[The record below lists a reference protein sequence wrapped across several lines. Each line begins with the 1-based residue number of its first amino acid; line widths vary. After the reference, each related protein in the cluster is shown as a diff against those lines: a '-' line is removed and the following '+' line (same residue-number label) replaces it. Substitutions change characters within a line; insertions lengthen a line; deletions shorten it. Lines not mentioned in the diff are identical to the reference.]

1 MLKDDFC
8 TPEPLG
14 CCILGRSYRPYLKR
28 HACRL
33 AFVCAGEGAMPD
45 APSAKFGL
53 HLKPAVRRA
62 ALKHIFQ
69 LSFLF
74 HLCYHKLQEAV
85 RRPSRSAISAARA
98 TRSLPA
104 WAAKCVS
111 VCWVQ
116 PPSPALRPASR
127 PRPCPPCGR
136 FGRCA
141 RTGDGRG
148 GRSRLAH
155 SDGCQ
160 PGGPPSDD
168 TQPTRP

>member
-1 MLKDDFC
+1 M
-8 TPEPLG
+8 
-14 CCILGRSYRPYLKR
+14 YRPYLKR

-33 AFVCAGEGAMPD
+33 AFVCAREGAMPD
-45 APSAKFGL
+45 APLAKFGL

-104 WAAKCVS
+104 WVARCVS

-116 PPSPALRPASR
+116 PPSPAPRPASR
-127 PRPCPPCGR
+127 PRPCPCLQ
-136 FGRCA
+136 
-141 RTGDGRG
+141 RTMRPI
-148 GRSRLAH
+148 RLV
-155 SDGCQ
+155 C
-160 PGGPPSDD
+160 PNRRL
-168 TQPTRP
+168 TRWSFSPRALRWLPIWWPDR